1 MTYVTGASQT
11 GPIHKC
17 LSHKEL
23 LTGEL
28 NKYDKEFYSSVK
40 NKKKRK
46 IQSVIKWSL
55 MSDQPN
61 FLESQSSGPEPIER

>member
-28 NKYDKEFYSSVK
+28 NKYDKEFYSLVK
-40 NKKKRK
+40 NKRK
-46 IQSVIKWSL
+46 IQSVIKRSL
-55 MSDQPN
+55 ISDQPN
-61 FLESQSSGPEPIER
+61 FLESQPSGLEPIEH